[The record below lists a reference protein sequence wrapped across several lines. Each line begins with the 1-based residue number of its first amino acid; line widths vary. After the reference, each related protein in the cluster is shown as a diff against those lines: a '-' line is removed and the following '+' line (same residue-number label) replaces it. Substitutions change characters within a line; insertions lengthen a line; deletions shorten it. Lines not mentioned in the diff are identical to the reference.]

1 MRTALPVTTLRAA
14 IGAYP
19 ETAALLEGRVGS
31 DLLAL
36 DNIRHTPPSKAFPAM
51 VRQAA
56 FQVSEMAIATF
67 LMAKAYG
74 KPMVL
79 LPVVL
84 AERAQES
91 ALLTAVD
98 GPVRG
103 PADLAGATIA
113 VRAYSQ
119 TTGMWLR
126 GSLAEFHG
134 IRADQQRWTTFE
146 DAHVPEF
153 TDPPWVPRAAPGQD
167 LMAMTRSGEAA
178 AGIFGND
185 LPSGLRTVFPDPE
198 AAGEQFRQA
207 HGFIPVNHL
216 VVVRQDVAAERPD
229 LLVELM
235 RMFAASGA
243 RMHTRESLRPAL
255 ALAIRYCAEQGMM
268 PRPFTVEEA
277 WEGLPA
283 AIR

>member
-1 MRTALPVTTLRAA
+1 MAVTTLRAA

-56 FQVSEMAIATF
+56 FEVSEMAIATF

-84 AERAQES
+84 AERAQEA
-91 ALLTAVD
+91 ALLTAID

-103 PADLAGATIA
+103 PADLAGAPIA

-134 IRADQQRWTTFE
+134 IRADTQ
-146 DAHVPEF
+146 
-153 TDPPWVPRAAPGQD
+153 
-167 LMAMTRSGEAA
+167 
-178 AGIFGND
+178 
-185 LPSGLRTVFPDPE
+185 
-198 AAGEQFRQA
+198 
-207 HGFIPVNHL
+207 
-216 VVVRQDVAAERPD
+216 
-229 LLVELM
+229 
-235 RMFAASGA
+235 
-243 RMHTRESLRPAL
+243 
-255 ALAIRYCAEQGMM
+255 
-268 PRPFTVEEA
+268 
-277 WEGLPA
+277 
-283 AIR
+283 

>member
-1 MRTALPVTTLRAA
+1 MRIALAVTTLRAA

-51 VRQAA
+51 VRQSA
-56 FQVSEMAIATF
+56 FEVTEMAIATF

-91 ALLTAVD
+91 ALLTAID

-103 PADLAGATIA
+103 PADLAGAPIA

-134 IRADQQRWTTFE
+134 IRADTQRWTTFE
-146 DAHVPEF
+146 DAHVPECM
-153 TDPPWVPRAAPGQD
+153 DPPWVTRGTPGQD
-167 LMAMTRSGEAA
+167 LLAMTRSGEAA

-185 LPSGLRTVFPDPE
+185 LPDGLRTVFPDPE
-198 AAGEQFRQA
+198 AAGAQFRDR

-216 VVVRQDVAAERPD
+216 VVARRDVADARPE
-229 LLVELM
+229 LLVEVM
-235 RMFAASGA
+235 RMLAASGA

-255 ALAIRYCAEQGMM
+255 ALAIRYCTEQGMM
-268 PRPFTVEEA
+268 PRPLSVEEA

-283 AIR
+283 AIQ

>member
-1 MRTALPVTTLRAA
+1 MRTALPLTTLRAA

-19 ETAALLEGRVGS
+19 ETAALLEGRLGS

-51 VRQAA
+51 VRQSA
-56 FQVSEMAIATF
+56 FEVSEMAIATF

-103 PADLAGATIA
+103 PADLAGAHIA

-153 TDPPWVPRAAPGQD
+153 TDPPWVTRGTPGQD
-167 LMAMTRSGEAA
+167 LLAMTRSGEAA

-185 LPSGLRTVFPDPE
+185 LPEGLRTVFPDPQ
-198 AAGEQFRQA
+198 AAGEEFRRK

-216 VVVRQDVAAERPD
+216 VVVRRDVAEARPE

-235 RMFAASGA
+235 RLFAASGA
-243 RMHTRESLRPAL
+243 RVHGRESLRPAL
-255 ALAIRYCAEQGMM
+255 ALAIRYCTEQGMM
-268 PRPFTVEEA
+268 PRPLSVEEA

-283 AIR
+283 AIA

>member
-1 MRTALPVTTLRAA
+1 MRIALAVTTLRAA

-36 DNIRHTPPSKAFPAM
+36 DNIRHTLPSKAFPAM
-51 VRQAA
+51 VRQSA
-56 FQVSEMAIATF
+56 FEVSEMAIATF

-91 ALLTAVD
+91 ALLTAID

-103 PADLAGATIA
+103 PADLAGAPIA

-134 IRADQQRWTTFE
+134 IRADTQRWTTFE

-153 TDPPWVPRAAPGQD
+153 MDPPWVTRGTPGQD
-167 LMAMTRSGEAA
+167 LLAMTRSGEAA

-185 LPSGLRTVFPDPE
+185 LPDGLRTVFPDPE
-198 AAGEQFRQA
+198 AAVAQFRDR

-216 VVVRQDVAAERPD
+216 VVARRDVADARPE
-229 LLVELM
+229 LLVEVM
-235 RMFAASGA
+235 RMLAASGA

-255 ALAIRYCAEQGMM
+255 ALAIRYCTEQGMM
-268 PRPFTVEEA
+268 PRPLSVEEA

-283 AIR
+283 AIQ

>member
-1 MRTALPVTTLRAA
+1 MRIALTLTTLRAA

-51 VRQAA
+51 VRQSA
-56 FQVSEMAIATF
+56 FEVSEMAIATF

-91 ALLTAVD
+91 ALLTAID

-103 PADLAGATIA
+103 PADLAGAHIA

-134 IRADQQRWTTFE
+134 IRADAQRWTTFE

-153 TDPPWVPRAAPGQD
+153 MDPPWVTRGIAGQD
-167 LMAMTRSGEAA
+167 LLAMTRSGEAA

-185 LPSGLRTVFPDPE
+185 LPVGLRTVFPDPE
-198 AAGEQFRQA
+198 AAGAQFRDR

-216 VVVRQDVAAERPD
+216 VVVRRDVADARPE

-235 RMFAASGA
+235 RMLAASGA
-243 RMHTRESLRPAL
+243 RMHTRETLRPAL
-255 ALAIRYCAEQGMM
+255 ALAIRYCTEQGMM
-268 PRPFTVEEA
+268 PRPMTVEEA
-277 WEGLPA
+277 WEGLTA

>member
-1 MRTALPVTTLRAA
+1 MAVTTLRAA

-51 VRQAA
+51 VRQSA
-56 FQVSEMAIATF
+56 FEVSEMAIATF

-91 ALLTAVD
+91 ALLTAID

-103 PADLAGATIA
+103 PADLAGAPIA

-134 IRADQQRWTTFE
+134 IRADTQRWTTFE

-153 TDPPWVPRAAPGQD
+153 MDPPWVTRGTPGQD
-167 LMAMTRSGEAA
+167 LLAMTRSGEAA

-185 LPSGLRTVFPDPE
+185 LPDGLRTVCPDPE
-198 AAGEQFRQA
+198 AAGAQFRDR

-216 VVVRQDVAAERPD
+216 VVARRDVADARPE
-229 LLVELM
+229 LLVEVM
-235 RMFAASGA
+235 RMLAASGA

-255 ALAIRYCAEQGMM
+255 ALAIRYCTEQGMM
-268 PRPFTVEEA
+268 PRPLSVEEA

-283 AIR
+283 AIQ

>member
-1 MRTALPVTTLRAA
+1 MRIALTLTTLRAA

-31 DLLAL
+31 DLLVL

-51 VRQAA
+51 VRQSA
-56 FQVSEMAIATF
+56 FEVSEMAIATF

-91 ALLTAVD
+91 ALLTAID

-103 PADLAGATIA
+103 PADLSGAHIA

-126 GSLAEFHG
+126 GSLAEFYG
-134 IRADQQRWTTFE
+134 IRADAQRWTTFE

-153 TDPPWVPRAAPGQD
+153 MDPPWVTRGTAAQD
-167 LMAMTRSGEAA
+167 LLAMTRSGEAA

-185 LPSGLRTVFPDPE
+185 LPTGLRTVFPDPE
-198 AAGEQFRQA
+198 AAGAQFRDR

-216 VVVRQDVAAERPD
+216 VVVRRDVADARPE

-235 RMFAASGA
+235 RMLAASGA
-243 RMHTRESLRPAL
+243 RMHRRESLRPAL
-255 ALAIRYCAEQGMM
+255 ALAIRYCTEQGMM
-268 PRPFTVEEA
+268 PRPLSVEEA